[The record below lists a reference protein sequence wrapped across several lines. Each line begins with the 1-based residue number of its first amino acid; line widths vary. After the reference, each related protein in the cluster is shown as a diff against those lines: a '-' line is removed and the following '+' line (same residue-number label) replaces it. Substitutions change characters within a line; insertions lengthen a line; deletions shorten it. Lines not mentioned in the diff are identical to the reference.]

1 MNPPKTP
8 NLRNHLLAISASLLI
23 GAALMTI
30 KFLAYHYTGSAAILS
45 DALESIIN
53 VVAAGFALGSI
64 IIAAKRPDP
73 AHPYGHGKVEYFSAG
88 FEGAL
93 IVLAALGIFYEAWPR
108 LLHPQAIPGLEKGL
122 LLILGAALVNLALGL
137 VLVMVGRRTQ
147 SIVLIA
153 DGKHVLTDVITTA
166 GVILGLVGVYFTGW
180 NWLDGAVAILVGLNI
195 LVTGA
200 RLVHQA
206 AAGLMDKSDP
216 ELLED
221 ICRVIAE
228 HRRPMW
234 IDIHQLRARRAGAR
248 VFIDFHLILP
258 RDFLLEASHAE
269 VKQLE
274 KILNKHFEGTADI
287 LIHADPCMEPECPIC
302 GHDPCDQRR
311 AVPALGSE
319 DDAGTVLRSNLTRKI
334 RGTVV
339 VEFPMPDQ
347 GVLTL
352 SRCRRSQR
360 QQKGQAD
367 GQEAEST
374 EQTAPR
380 GAIRSLHGDV
390 LHRS

>member
-1 MNPPKTP
+1 VNPRKNT

-23 GAALMTI
+23 GAGLMAV
-30 KFLAYHYTGSAAILS
+30 KFIAFYLTDSAAILS

-64 IIAAKRPDP
+64 IIAAKSPDP
-73 AHPYGHGKVEYFSAG
+73 THPYGHGKVEYFSAG

-93 IVLAALGIFYEAWPR
+93 IVLAALGIFYAAWPR
-108 LLHPQAIPGLEKGL
+108 LFHPQAIPRLEKGM
-122 LLILGAALVNLALGL
+122 LLILSAALVNLILGAI
-137 VLVMVGRRTQ
+137 LVMVGRRTK

-153 DGKHVLTDVITTA
+153 DGKHVLTDVYTTV
-166 GVILGLVGVYFTGW
+166 GVVLGLVGVYFTGW

-216 ELLED
+216 QLLEE

-228 HRRPMW
+228 QRRPMW
-234 IDIHQLRARRAGAR
+234 IDIHQLRARRAGTH

-258 RDFLLEASHAE
+258 RDLLLEASHAE

-274 KILNKHFEGTADI
+274 KILNDHYEGQADI

-302 GHDPCDQRR
+302 GHEPCDHR
-311 AVPALGSE
+311 L
-319 DDAGTVLRSNLTRKI
+319 AGTKMQRLWRTDTLTCEGPHK
-334 RGTVV
+334 T
-339 VEFPMPDQ
+339 PDQ
-347 GVLTL
+347 PDEPE
-352 SRCRRSQR
+352 
-360 QQKGQAD
+360 K
-367 GQEAEST
+367 
-374 EQTAPR
+374 
-380 GAIRSLHGDV
+380 
-390 LHRS
+390 